1 MPRRASAKRYAQA
14 VFEIALESGDTG
26 KWREDLDVLAMSVRT
41 REFYS
46 FLNSPQ
52 VTASRKKELIDMTV
66 AESIS
71 TTALKF
77 LSLLTERKLVHIIPD
92 IVDEYG
98 RLLDSYNGIEHS
110 EITSAIPLD
119 SDQETSLTKL
129 MTEIIQRQVR
139 LSTIVDP
146 KILGGFIARVGDRV
160 IDGSVQA
167 KLQKM
172 HREIVEQVS

>member
-14 VFEIALESGDTG
+14 VFQIALESDDTG

-41 REFYS
+41 GEFYV

-52 VTASRKKELIDMTV
+52 VTTSRKKELMDLTV
-66 AESIS
+66 AGSIS
-71 TTALKF
+71 TIALNF

-92 IVDEYG
+92 IVGEYG
-98 RLLDSYNGIEHS
+98 RLLDYHNGIEHS
-110 EITSAIPLD
+110 EIISAIPLD
-119 SDQETSLTKL
+119 SDQETALAKL

-139 LSTIVDP
+139 LSTTVDP
-146 KILGGFIARVGDRV
+146 KILGGFVARVGDRV
-160 IDGSVQA
+160 IDGSVQS

-172 HREIVEQVS
+172 HREIVDQVS